1 MGTPS
6 VPGVTP
12 AVLIRDGR
20 GADSQY
26 LAALMRANTH
36 GDAEFRE
43 LLINGGRNSS
53 ITRNSKS
60 R

>member
-1 MGTPS
+1 M
-6 VPGVTP
+6 PGVTP

-36 GDAEFRE
+36 GDVEFRE
-43 LLINGGRNSS
+43 FLINSGRNSS
-53 ITRNSKS
+53 IIRNSKS